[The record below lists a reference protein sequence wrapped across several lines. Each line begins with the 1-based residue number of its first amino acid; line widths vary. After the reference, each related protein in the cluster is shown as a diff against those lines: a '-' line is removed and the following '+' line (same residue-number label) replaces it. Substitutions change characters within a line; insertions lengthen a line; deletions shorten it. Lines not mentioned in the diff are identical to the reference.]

1 MNLLDA
7 VNDVESLQIDPAEV
21 TTKDCAVYLSAAPD
35 AIYRSEA
42 DVEAVASQ
50 ASSSLT
56 LALARY
62 IDNLGLDQGI
72 DLMAEAQRFER
83 GVIERALELT
93 RAVCNCVCG
102 TIWQIV
108 PPSQANCGGLTVH
121 AIDNR
126 SKGSQKRAAKLLGL
140 NSSTLNTKIKKYGL
154 KANRRNPSG
163 R

>member
-7 VNDVESLQIDPAEV
+7 VNDVESLHIDPAEV
-21 TTKDCAVYLSAAPD
+21 TTKDGAVSLSATPD
-35 AIYRSEA
+35 AIHRSEA

-50 ASSSLT
+50 AMSSLM

-62 IDNLGLDQGI
+62 IDSLGLDQGI

-93 RAVCNCVCG
+93 
-102 TIWQIV
+102 
-108 PPSQANCGGLTVH
+108 
-121 AIDNR
+121 
-126 SKGSQKRAAKLLGL
+126 KGSQKRAAKLLGL

-154 KANRRNPSG
+154 KANRRKPSG

>member
-21 TTKDCAVYLSAAPD
+21 TTKDGAVYLSAAPD
-35 AIYRSEA
+35 AIHRSEA

-50 ASSSLT
+50 ATASLT

-93 RAVCNCVCG
+93 
-102 TIWQIV
+102 
-108 PPSQANCGGLTVH
+108 
-121 AIDNR
+121 
-126 SKGSQKRAAKLLGL
+126 KGSQKRAAKLLGL

-154 KANRRNPSG
+154 KANRRKPSG